1 MNISSLNNKIMPGY
15 IPPEKEELL
24 SSWIFRLSRAHKI
37 KPFSFTKFY
46 FNESVFWSRDVD
58 KFIYKKVIDKLTQIT
73 PLSEKEILNLHLISY
88 QDIIF
93 NTPLIVSYTQGI
105 TNLGIYHR
113 KRKNNGLLACP
124 KCLEKR
130 GYYKK
135 SWRLLTSLI
144 CVECNCNMIDRCP
157 DCSSPIIFQRLEIGD
172 KDNYK
177 ERPIYLCWKCNF
189 DLRSDFEIVKENS
202 LIHNYQKQI
211 NSCIYDGYMRNAS
224 YSFSYIQILLN
235 ILGKS
240 KTNSTTW
247 IRVKNAFM
255 TEFSLVDDE
264 FHSTSLDT
272 SIQFR
277 RKMLPIIFAL
287 LDDIPGKFI
296 PFCEKYFLRYSDFAK
311 DKEQLPFWFYKIF
324 REYY

>member
-1 MNISSLNNKIMPGY
+1 MNILTINNKIIPGY

-24 SSWIFRLSRAHKI
+24 SSWIFRLSQTHKI

-46 FNESVFWSRDVD
+46 FNESIFWNRDVD
-58 KFIYKKVIDKLTQIT
+58 KFIYKKVINKLCQIT

-88 QDIIF
+88 QDIVF
-93 NTPLIVSYTQGI
+93 NTPLNVSYTQGI

-124 KCLEKR
+124 KCLDKK

-144 CVECNCNMIDRCP
+144 CIECNCLLIDHCP
-157 DCSSPIIFQRLEIGD
+157 DCGSPIIFQRLEIGE
-172 KDNYK
+172 KNTYK
-177 ERPIYLCWKCNF
+177 ELPIYLCWKCNF
-189 DLRSDFEIVKENS
+189 DLRSNFKTVQENA

-211 NSCIYDGYMRNAS
+211 NSCITNGYTTLGM
-224 YSFSYIQILLN
+224 YSFLYIQILLN

-240 KTNSTTW
+240 KTNSITW
-247 IRVKNAFM
+247 TRIRNAFM
-255 TEFSLVDDE
+255 TEFNLVDDD
-264 FHSTSLDT
+264 FYSTSLDT
-272 SIQFR
+272 SIEFR
-277 RKMLPIIFAL
+277 RKILPIIFIL
-287 LDDIPGKFI
+287 LEDVQEKFI

-311 DKEQLPFWFYKIF
+311 DKEQLPFWFYRIF
-324 REYY
+324 KEYY